1 MKPLALTVLTLAL
14 AAPAAGQEAS
24 SPPATVQAEVHGL
37 ILMNA
42 FANDAAVNNSDVPQ
56 FVLPPPPTGGLPS
69 SGAGATLRQSRITVT
84 ALVPDFAGGQL
95 TGELDV
101 DVFGGQQPST
111 GGRTVKATHFNLA
124 AGFEF

>member
-24 SPPATVQAEVHGL
+24 SSPATVQAEVHGL

-56 FVLPPPPTGGLPS
+56 FVLPPPPAVLVKVVAPPPPNKPTAFRGLMTTGS
-69 SGAGATLRQSRITVT
+69 
-84 ALVPDFAGGQL
+84 
-95 TGELDV
+95 
-101 DVFGGQQPST
+101 
-111 GGRTVKATHFNLA
+111 
-124 AGFEF
+124 